1 MKRKNSDRVEAARKL
16 VAPAADDAIHAA
28 ADRLGPLVH
37 TAADRVGPLAQSAAD
52 RVGPLAQSA
61 AERVTPLAQSAFE
74 RVNPYVEQAVER
86 VGPYAAEAKK
96 RGAKAAHD
104 AVEKFGPRLDEALER
119 VSPAVEAARLRM
131 NEDLLPK
138 LTEALNAA
146 AGSPV
151 VIEAGKR
158 GRAVVE
164 AAKGELEPIKEQ
176 KAKKKGRWI
185 KRIAIVAVVAGVA
198 AVVVKKLLGSS
209 DQGWQAARP
218 SAPYAP
224 TPPTPSSPWSEPA
237 GSASNGHRPAT
248 DTAPVNGHGPVGVA
262 DDSPTEEIAAVT
274 DEPADVPATDS
285 ISTDDIADSTV
296 PEPVEPG
303 DPGYAEPSAETA
315 AADAEA
321 EVADS
326 ETEAEPADAALRAKY
341 NGDGVYVGAEP
352 PAGFT
357 IKGNERSM
365 KYHLP
370 EAAGYNRTIAEVWFN
385 SEEAA
390 QAAGFVR
397 AQR

>member
-1 MKRKNSDRVEAARKL
+1 M
-16 VAPAADDAIHAA
+16 
-28 ADRLGPLVH
+28 
-37 TAADRVGPLAQSAAD
+37 
-52 RVGPLAQSA
+52 
-61 AERVTPLAQSAFE
+61 TPLAQSAFE

-86 VGPYAAEAKK
+86 VGPYAAEARK

-131 NEDLLPK
+131 NEELLPK

-146 AGSPV
+146 AGSQV
-151 VIEAGKR
+151 VVEAGKR

-176 KAKKKGRWI
+176 KSKKKGRWI

-237 GSASNGHRPAT
+237 GTAANGHRPAA
-248 DTAPVNGHGPVGVA
+248 DTAPVNGTGPVGVA

-285 ISTDDIADSTV
+285 ITADSTS
-296 PEPVEPG
+296 PELAEPG
-303 DPGYAEPSAETA
+303 DPDYAAS
-315 AADAEA
+315 
-321 EVADS
+321 S
-326 ETEAEPADAALRAKY
+326 AEPADVTEESDAGEPASEPGTESDPDAALRAKY
-341 NGDGVYVGAEP
+341 NGEGVYVGAEP

>member
-1 MKRKNSDRVEAARKL
+1 M
-16 VAPAADDAIHAA
+16 
-28 ADRLGPLVH
+28 
-37 TAADRVGPLAQSAAD
+37 
-52 RVGPLAQSA
+52 
-61 AERVTPLAQSAFE
+61 TPFAQSAFE

-131 NEDLLPK
+131 NEDVLPK

-151 VIEAGKR
+151 VVEAGKR

-164 AAKGELEPIKEQ
+164 AAKGELEPVKEQ

-237 GSASNGHRPAT
+237 GSGSNGHRPAG
-248 DTAPVNGHGPVGVA
+248 DPAPVNGHAPVGVA

-285 ISTDDIADSTV
+285 ISTEGSAIDGAAPEAAEPAGADS
-296 PEPVEPG
+296 
-303 DPGYAEPSAETA
+303 AEPSAETA
-315 AADAEA
+315 AEDAVT
-321 EVADS
+321 EVAAD
-326 ETEAEPADAALRAKY
+326 AEPADAALRAKY
-341 NGDGVYVGAEP
+341 NGEGVYVGAEP

>member
-1 MKRKNSDRVEAARKL
+1 M
-16 VAPAADDAIHAA
+16 
-28 ADRLGPLVH
+28 
-37 TAADRVGPLAQSAAD
+37 
-52 RVGPLAQSA
+52 
-61 AERVTPLAQSAFE
+61 TPLAQTAFD
-74 RVNPYVEQAVER
+74 RVGPYVEQAVER
-86 VGPYAAEAKK
+86 VGPYATEAKK

-104 AVEKFGPRLDEALER
+104 AVERLGPRLDDALER
-119 VSPAVEAARLRM
+119 VSPAVEAARVRM
-131 NEDLLPK
+131 HDDLLPK

-151 VIEAGKR
+151 AIEAEKR
-158 GRAVVE
+158 GRAVIE
-164 AAKGELEPIKEQ
+164 AAKGELEPKKQ
-176 KAKKKGRWI
+176 KKKGRWI

-224 TPPTPSSPWSEPA
+224 TPPTPSSPWSERA
-237 GSASNGHRPAT
+237 DHHHAN
-248 DTAPVNGHGPVGVA
+248 GVA
-262 DDSPTEEIAAVT
+262 TPAAATEPADSTDPAAGIADEAPTEELTAVT
-274 DEPADVPATDS
+274 DEPSAEVPVTDS
-285 ISTDDIADSTV
+285 TT
-296 PEPVEPG
+296 PVAAVEG
-303 DPGYAEPSAETA
+303 EAV
-315 AADAEA
+315 AADLTEDPNGAA
-321 EVADS
+321 VNGTSVAD
-326 ETEAEPADAALRAKY
+326 EPAAPAAEESPADAALRAKY
-341 NGDGVYVGAEP
+341 NGEGVYVGSEP
-352 PAGFT
+352 PTGYI

>member
-1 MKRKNSDRVEAARKL
+1 MKRKNSDRVEAARML
-16 VAPAADDAIHAA
+16 AAPAADDAIHAA
-28 ADRLGPLVH
+28 AERLGPLVH

-61 AERVTPLAQSAFE
+61 AERVSPFAQSAFE

-104 AVEKFGPRLDEALER
+104 AVEKFGPRLDEALVR

-131 NEDLLPK
+131 NEELLPK

-146 AGSPV
+146 SGSPV
-151 VIEAGKR
+151 VVEAGKR

-164 AAKGELEPIKEQ
+164 AAKGELEPVKEQ

-237 GSASNGHRPAT
+237 GSASNGHR
-248 DTAPVNGHGPVGVA
+248 TAPDPTPVNGHGPVGVA

-274 DEPADVPATDS
+274 DEPADVPATESITPDPLVPEAPDS
-285 ISTDDIADSTV
+285 DADVTDPTTV
-296 PEPVEPG
+296 PPAEDPVV
-303 DPGYAEPSAETA
+303 AEPTTA
-315 AADAEA
+315 DLEA
-321 EVADS
+321 ED
-326 ETEAEPADAALRAKY
+326 PASAALRAKY
-341 NGDGVYVGAEP
+341 SGEGVFVGAEP
-352 PAGFT
+352 PVGFT